1 MPKGVLQNVITARHS
16 EPART
21 LAWES
26 VLYPRGNGL
35 PQPLRGFIPR
45 EGTRRAAVGARYFAM
60 TREGHFLARPFCYS
74 SEKSVSIAA

>member
-1 MPKGVLQNVITARHS
+1 MLKGVLQNVITARHS

-35 PQPLRGFIPR
+35 PQPLRGF
-45 EGTRRAAVGARYFAM
+45 AM
-60 TREGHFLARPFCYS
+60 TREGHFATRPAVYRIYTLS
-74 SEKSVSIAA
+74 SVRRIRSSWASL